1 VACSTPFY
9 NHWSFKMLAFIK
21 SIVSVI
27 WMPIGS
33 VLATLKGRLQSLFT
47 DLILK
52 IAKYVFFALILLG
65 IAILIYDTF

>member
-1 VACSTPFY
+1 
-9 NHWSFKMLAFIK
+9 MLTFIK

-33 VLATLKGRLQSLFT
+33 VLATIKGRLQSLFT

-65 IAILIYDTF
+65 MAILIYDTF